1 MANAPSRQ
9 IALNEIQRT
18 MLRWNSIH
26 PYNVVDLVGILHPM
40 SPEQLRTAAKVV
52 LAEMGLGIPRTDEP
66 ETSVSLDEPS
76 DCLEVSR
83 RSLGSEARPA
93 LEKFLSDE
101 LNRPFD
107 IGRDA
112 ALRLALLESESH
124 RYVAMTYQH
133 WVMDGVAA
141 ARVLRRILA
150 EAFGLP
156 RERGKAC
163 ELEAPLCDRTFA
175 HCRRGV
181 AGLAQK
187 TEGLRGPVTR
197 TRATAPWQRGSSEN
211 RVDVRV
217 LAIPQDAL
225 DCLRGMARHHGC
237 TVNDALLAITYRAID
252 RALPERRRSS
262 WHRNIAICN
271 IADLRKL
278 APELQEKSGVYVG
291 FFGTHIGDL
300 PQDDAQLI
308 DRIRHQTSRAKKLCI
323 PLASLATFRAV
334 LRLWPLLPT
343 SMLTALLRRFFRY
356 SCGLSNLRLGPEW
369 EDPSWHAM
377 VRGYTRTCP
386 LGMML
391 PLIFGVTTRGDELSV
406 TITSARG
413 GYSASQIENIASS
426 IGEFLRTPD
435 SERCP

>member
-1 MANAPSRQ
+1 
-9 IALNEIQRT
+9 

-26 PYNVVDLVGILHPM
+26 PYNVVDLVEILRPVT
-40 SPEQLRTAAKVV
+40 PEQLRAAAKDV
-52 LAEMGLGIPRTDEP
+52 LAAMGLGIPRTDEA
-66 ETSVSLDEPS
+66 ETSVSFNELS

-83 RSLGSEARPA
+83 PSLGSEARPA
-93 LEKFLSDE
+93 LEKFLSEE
-101 LNRPFD
+101 LNRPLSV
-107 IGRDA
+107 GRDA
-112 ALRLALLESESH
+112 ALRLALVESESH

-156 RERGKAC
+156 RERGNAC
-163 ELEAPLCDRTFA
+163 ELEAPLCDRAFA
-175 HCRRGV
+175 RCRRGI

-187 TEGLRGPVTR
+187 TEGLRGLVTR
-197 TRATAPWQRGSSEN
+197 TRAAAPWQKGSSEN
-211 RVDVRV
+211 RFDVRV

-225 DCLRGMARHHGC
+225 DRLRRMARHHGC
-237 TVNDALLAITYRAID
+237 TVNDALLAIIYRAID
-252 RALPERRRSS
+252 RALPERRRSP

-291 FFGTHIGDL
+291 FFGTHIGAL
-300 PQDDAQLI
+300 SQDDAQLT
-308 DRIRHQTSRAKKLCI
+308 DRIRQQTSRAKKLCI
-323 PLASLATFRAV
+323 PLASLATFRT
-334 LRLWPLLPT
+334 LPRLWPLLQT
-343 SMLTALLRRFFRY
+343 STLSALLRRFFRY

-369 EDPSWHAM
+369 EDPKWSG
-377 VRGYTRTCP
+377 VIRDYTRACP
-386 LGMML
+386 LGMVL

-413 GYSASQIENIASS
+413 GYSAAQIETIASS